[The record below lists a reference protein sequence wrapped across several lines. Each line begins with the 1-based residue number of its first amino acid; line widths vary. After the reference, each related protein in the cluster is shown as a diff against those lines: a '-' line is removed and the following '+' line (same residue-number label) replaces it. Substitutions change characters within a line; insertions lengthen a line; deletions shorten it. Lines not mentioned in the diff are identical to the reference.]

1 MNEPVGWTYSSWIHW
16 EPLLENPK
24 SYLIW
29 VNCDFQAEKR
39 SLYVDMRD
47 DGEEDNMANWDEEKL
62 KEVVAKKHAEEK
74 SQPNTDIVS

>member
-1 MNEPVGWTYSSWIHW
+1 MNLQLLD
-16 EPLLENPK
+16 PLRSFFGKPQVII
-24 SYLIW
+24 LIW